1 MGIFN
6 RPAFSEW
13 RIAGSAGVG
22 VQVETPVVNLSVGGA
37 YLQLPLENTRTKQT
51 ITLHMAGAG
60 VGLGVG
66 ISAFGIVDIE
76 GSLSSFPSD
85 GIGRLIKGP
94 QAGRRLRRRDFEG
107 NRVITMTLGGKA
119 VAGGSI
125 VAAAFISGGF
135 WDRLKAAAIPGL
147 ADDIALW
154 SHAGGLFYGA
164 AVGSGASAGISLHE
178 YQVITVV

>member
-6 RPAFSEW
+6 RPAFSDW

-37 YLQLPLENTRTKQT
+37 YLQLPLENTRTKQK

-66 ISAFGIVDIE
+66 LSVFGIVDIE

-85 GIGRLIKGP
+85 GIGRIIKGP
-94 QAGRRLRRRDFEG
+94 QAGRRLSRRDFVG
-107 NRVITMTLGGKA
+107 NRVITVTLGAKA
-119 VAGGSI
+119 VGGGS
-125 VAAAFISGGF
+125 VVGAAFISGSF
-135 WDRLKAAAIPGL
+135 WTRVKAAAIPGM

-154 SHAGGLFYGA
+154 SHAAGLFYGA
-164 AVGSGASAGISLHE
+164 SVGSGASAGVSLHE
-178 YQVITVV
+178 YQVVTVV